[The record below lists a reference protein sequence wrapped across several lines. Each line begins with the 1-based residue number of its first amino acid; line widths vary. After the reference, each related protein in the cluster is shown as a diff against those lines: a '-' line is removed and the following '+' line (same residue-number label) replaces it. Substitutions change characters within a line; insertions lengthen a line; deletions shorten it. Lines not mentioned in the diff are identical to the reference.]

1 MLWTI
6 FKVSTEFAT
15 ILPLV
20 FFFFFWLPDMWSP
33 SSLTRAWTC
42 IALHWKLKL
51 QPWTTRQ
58 VPWAFQKTTDRVS
71 RTWRVVRCSRWPL
84 SPTISWGFPLQWD
97 LGLIF
102 RLYPP
107 PPSTRFLPEF
117 ILSLFFFFSVQ
128 FSALHFIFKIIQ
140 QRGKLLGLWGLFLDV
155 QAAFRQ
161 GDHSLMFSN
170 RRVYWEGI
178 KIFLLPAGCENKVS
192 RIKLAASGMCR
203 MHHTPRSY
211 EALVHSKSTLSYW

>member
-6 FKVSTEFAT
+6 FKVSTKFAT

-20 FFFFFWLPDMWSP
+20 FFFFFFWLPDMWSP
-33 SSLTRAWTC
+33 SSLTRDWTC

-58 VPWAFQKTTDRVS
+58 VPWAFQKTTDRAS

-117 ILSLFFFFSVQ
+117 ILSLFFSFQ
-128 FSALHFIFKIIQ
+128 FSSQLFISFS
-140 QRGKLLGLWGLFLDV
+140 KLSSNEENYLVFEDCFWMCRQLSDKETTVSCFPIAVFTERVLRYFYCRLGV
-155 QAAFRQ
+155 
-161 GDHSLMFSN
+161 
-170 RRVYWEGI
+170 
-178 KIFLLPAGCENKVS
+178 
-192 RIKLAASGMCR
+192 RIKWAG
-203 MHHTPRSY
+203 
-211 EALVHSKSTLSYW
+211 